1 MKKILAKA
9 IAALLCTATFAYADS
24 VNSRKTNFRF
34 LKIDG
39 VTCLDTSADRI
50 YHDTNC
56 NKVKDVDENFIDVLD
71 HTLLTNI
78 GADSHATIDSHIDL
92 VNEHLDWTTSVGT
105 IHTGNYIEGG
115 AGTDTTAYH
124 VSGTDVAV
132 ADGGTGASSH
142 IDGGVL
148 FGSGTGAVTN
158 SGLLSDGQMIVG
170 DGTTDPAVESGA
182 TLRTSIGV
190 DPIGTDNSTDVTIES
205 GLNYVTISSQELT
218 LGTVDISDDTNLAV
232 GAPITLTG
240 DTIDITKT
248 AFEDGG
254 TDELE
259 ITAGMM
265 ATGTSA
271 TATTYWAGDNTWDT
285 PVPAADSLTWLEHDF
300 SPTLASNEG
309 METDECQ
316 IVATATGACVLC
328 EGSGKDDDEHQFC
341 FPDIDPTDTTYN
353 MLTSYDYGTPV
364 NVGNAYVAT
373 LPGIDFTGAD
383 FSVVGTGKAC
393 LGGSEAGSFCT
404 VDGDCAGS
412 PAGVCTAS
420 KMATISLHANVLKT
434 TSTDVMLE
442 STDNV
447 MDDAKHICLGAGSDG
462 CLESNGTDVDVTGG
476 FDMSAATIQI
486 PSNSTPSVS
495 VVGEIEVDSDDGT
508 LHIYSDAEH
517 KYYPGRGRQV
527 FTTTNW
533 IWGGDTVLTNGNDIY
548 PMVNA
553 IWSGSS
559 ANETFSQQLVKA
571 GMVCHDLYVDT
582 PGCTWDGTTVLT
594 AGFRDDA
601 STVLSCTISSGTT
614 CDSGVSTATVVSGS
628 KINFFL
634 QCDGVD
640 CPPDGTY
647 CNPNMNVICDL
658 D

>member
-1 MKKILAKA
+1 MLSASVVEAQGIKRRPREAGAGLTLTGNTLSVDDDGHDHALAATATALAANGANCVTSTEFAVGVDASGVAECEA
-9 IAALLCTATFAYADS
+9 IADADVPDTITIDNSTLAATATVA
-24 VNSRKTNFRF
+24 
-34 LKIDG
+34 
-39 VTCLDTSADRI
+39 
-50 YHDTNC
+50 
-56 NKVKDVDENFIDVLD
+56 
-71 HTLLTNI
+71 
-78 GADSHATIDSHIDL
+78 
-92 VNEHLDWTTSVGT
+92 TTSTVDAIGS
-105 IHTGNYIEGG
+105 
-115 AGTDTTAYH
+115 DTTAHILVATDASGSLSVDTDPGITYDATNDDLT
-124 VSGTDVAV
+124 VVGDVAAATFNSGT
-132 ADGGTGASSH
+132 
-142 IDGGVL
+142 L
-148 FGSGTGAVTN
+148 SGNN
-158 SGLLSDGQMIVG
+158 SGD
-170 DGTTDPAVESGA
+170 DTTDYISEVELDTEAELESQ
-182 TLRTSIGV
+182 L
-190 DPIGTDNSTDVTIES
+190 TDVT
-205 GLNYVTISSQELT
+205 NVMT
-218 LGTVDISDDTNLAV
+218 TN
-232 GAPITLTG
+232 TG
-240 DTIDITKT
+240 DFSSANLMT
-248 AFEDGG
+248 ALSDEGSSSTYLNGGG
-254 TDELE
+254 T
-259 ITAGMM
+259 
-265 ATGTSA
+265 
-271 TATTYWAGDNTWDT
+271 WDA
-285 PVPAADSLTWLEHDF
+285 PAPAADSLTWLHDDF